1 MGTRFFNY
9 ENPLWQFMSRVW
21 DLMLLNVICIVCCLP
36 IITAGASIT
45 ALHYVTLKMAEN
57 RETQIYRSFFKAFKQ
72 NFVQATVIE
81 VILLVLGGVLWLDI
95 RFFLLEGDI
104 MANTFLSS
112 VPAKLVVYAVLLM
125 LLMISTLLTVYVFA
139 VQARFSN
146 PVGRTINN
154 ALLMSLRHLPS
165 TVSMIFLN
173 VLFYIVMF
181 TTFSWLIFW
190 AIAAPVYINS
200 MFLCK
205 VFEKY
210 MPES

>member
-21 DLMLLNVICIVCCLP
+21 DLMLLNVICILCCLP

-57 RETQIYRSFFKAFKQ
+57 RETQIYRSFFRAFKQ

-81 VILLVLGGVLWLDI
+81 VILLVLGVVLWLDI

-125 LLMISTLLTVYVFA
+125 LLMISTLLSVYVFA

-210 MPES
+210 MPEA